1 MVIVARIGVI
11 SGAFVGSCRS
21 QLVTA
26 VTSLQPEYFL
36 FSFTISCSAEL
47 LMTNS
52 LSFCLS
58 KHVFILPSCW
68 KMVSQ
73 GIEFCICGLVLF
85 LYFERSLQMLNHFF
99 FCLHHVWWE
108 ISFDFIIIPLQTSCL
123 FFFLSG
129 CFQGAFPLSL
139 GCSSV
144 TMMYAALVFFWMFAL
159 LCIYWVSVVYELLFW
174 PNLWNVQL
182 YCFRCILCIY
192 LTLGILSYFSFWDFF
207 FPYYFKL
214 SI

>member
-123 FFFLSG
+123 FVFPFWLLSR
-129 CFQGAFPLSL
+129 CFSFVFGLQQCDYDVRGSSILLNVCPTVYLLSFCGL
-139 GCSSV
+139 WTPVLTKFVKCS
-144 TMMYAALVFFWMFAL
+144 AL
-159 LCIYWVSVVYELLFW
+159 LL
-174 PNLWNVQL
+174 
-182 YCFRCILCIY
+182 
-192 LTLGILSYFSFWDFF
+192 
-207 FPYYFKL
+207 
-214 SI
+214 